1 MKIGIFVGR
10 FQTPNLH
17 NGYKY
22 MLSEL
27 QISYDY
33 YGLIVGSSTEPNE
46 RNPLDFET
54 RKSMLEEY
62 VYKKP
67 LFILELVDLNDNGRW
82 TKELDRIICESI
94 TKSDI
99 QINKNDIYLIGSRDS
114 FIPYYNGEFNTL
126 KLEQY
131 GKYNSTE
138 LRTGI
143 KFNPVSLN
151 FILGFAYK
159 WIEKNF
165 GFRFEWLK
173 PIGGYNPNWSKG
185 YIYYSK
191 K

>member
-10 FQTPNLH
+10 FQAPKLH

-33 YGLIVGSSTEPNE
+33 YGLIVGSSIEPND

-62 VYKKP
+62 VYKQP
-67 LFILELVDLNDNGRW
+67 LFIIEFVDLNDNDKW
-82 TKELDRIICESI
+82 TKELDMIINDSI
-94 TKSDI
+94 AKTCT
-99 QINKNDIYLIGSRDS
+99 QVNKDDIYLIGSRDS
-114 FIPYYNGEFNTL
+114 FIPYYNGEYKTL
-126 KLEQY
+126 ELEQY

-143 KFNPVSLN
+143 KLNPISFN

-159 WIEKNF
+159 WIEKNWR
-165 GFRFEWLK
+165 FRFKCLK
-173 PIGGYNPNWSKG
+173 PVGGYNLNWSMG
-185 YIYYSK
+185 YIYFSNK
-191 K
+191 

>member
-33 YGLIVGSSTEPNE
+33 YGLIVGSSIEPNE

-67 LFILELVDLNDNGRW
+67 LFILELVDFNDNDKW
-82 TKELDRIICESI
+82 TKELDRIINDSI
-94 TKSDI
+94 AKLDI
-99 QINKNDIYLIGSRDS
+99 KIDKDNIYLIGSRDS
-114 FIPYYNGEFNTL
+114 FIPYYNGEFKTHQ
-126 KLEQY
+126 LEQY

-143 KFNPVSLN
+143 KFNLLSFN

-173 PIGGYNPNWSKG
+173 PVNGYNPNWSNG